1 MSNKEPFDKYLV
13 IDLTDGFKY
22 YYKNIKEASRK
33 VMELESYGN
42 TVQIYQLVYS
52 GGMIL
57 VD

>member
-1 MSNKEPFDKYLV
+1 MSKSDPYDKYLV

-22 YYKNIKEASRK
+22 YYKTIKEASRK
-33 VMELESYGN
+33 VMELECKGN
-42 TVQIYQLVYS
+42 TIQIYQLVYS